1 MKVKK
6 YKKTITIISILI
18 VAVIMFASF
27 FGVQITNKEG
37 NKVNLIPNYKLGMEF
52 GTTRVITGKVSQ
64 EVSTTIYDSEG
75 KVVEPE
81 EGVEYTEQAGYTT
94 EVYKANEDSVKTK
107 ENYRETKAIIEQR
120 LKNSKVSE
128 YEIELNEENGEIKI
142 RLPENEKVEEVQSLI
157 QNSGSLVLLDG
168 ETFETVLDSSN
179 LKKAE
184 VMYSQGDIETAVL
197 LQISYN
203 EEGTKKLQEL
213 SNIYVEKEEQVTNE
227 EGELETVTN
236 AKQVWVLLNDAIIGQ
251 TILPNIVYNDTIMLT
266 FGATSDNNEL
276 QVAVDEATNAAT
288 LLNSGTSKV
297 IYEYSNATEQTK
309 ISNETIY
316 IFLIAIGAVFF
327 IMYVY
332 MIIKFKA
339 KGFIAMYF
347 QIGFIATLLLVIR
360 FTNVLLTLEG
370 MAGVVIGIVL
380 EYIFTYIVLS
390 NIKEEKVSMYK
401 NANLQFFLTTLPI
414 YVIAVVFTF
423 ASRAIVSSFGMTLFW
438 GIILIY
444 VYNFIFSKFVFENLD
459 GRAK

>member
-1 MKVKK
+1 M
-6 YKKTITIISILI
+6 
-18 VAVIMFASF
+18 
-27 FGVQITNKEG
+27 
-37 NKVNLIPNYKLGMEF
+37 
-52 GTTRVITGKVSQ
+52 
-64 EVSTTIYDSEG
+64 
-75 KVVEPE
+75 
-81 EGVEYTEQAGYTT
+81 
-94 EVYKANEDSVKTK
+94 
-107 ENYRETKAIIEQR
+107 
-120 LKNSKVSE
+120 
-128 YEIELNEENGEIKI
+128 
-142 RLPENEKVEEVQSLI
+142 
-157 QNSGSLVLLDG
+157 LDG

-197 LQISYN
+197 LQISFN

-316 IFLIAIGAVFF
+316 IFLIAIGLVFL

-332 MIIKFKA
+332 MIIKFRA

-370 MAGVVIGIVL
+370 MAGAVIGIVL

-390 NIKEEKVSMYK
+390 NIKEEKASMYK